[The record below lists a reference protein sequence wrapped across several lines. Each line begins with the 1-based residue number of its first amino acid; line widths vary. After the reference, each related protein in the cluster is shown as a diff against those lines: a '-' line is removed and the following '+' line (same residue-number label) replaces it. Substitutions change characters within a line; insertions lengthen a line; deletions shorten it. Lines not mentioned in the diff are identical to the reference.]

1 MPRPWTLTER
11 AQDRR
16 VYRWRALRS
25 LAIERHYTGDLAAR
39 DRYQAAAERIGGRL
53 ALRLEL
59 RLMREMGRAK

>member
-1 MPRPWTLTER
+1 MSRPKTLTER

-16 VYRWRALRS
+16 AYRWRCLRT
-25 LAIERHYTGDLAAR
+25 LAIERHHATDLTAR

-59 RLMREMGRAK
+59 RLMREVGRAK